1 MTKYVAF
8 FLHPTYRSLQHFS
21 QLFFPNWNWTHLL
34 SLAEWE
40 QSENIWLSSPFLLRW
55 ENILNHFPQNLYQTI
70 WRREKFYHFDKQAFW
85 ISELKNYFSS
95 RNKNG
100 TGNGVSRFRR
110 MDKSDHWEKLLTH
123 ARRPPV
129 YFLCIDNYLSRNNR
143 FIFALA
149 ASNRHD
155 RLRNMLDK

>member
-21 QLFFPNWNWTHLL
+21 QLFFPNWNWTWIFYRWQNENNQKIFDYHLPP
-34 SLAEWE
+34 S
-40 QSENIWLSSPFLLRW
+40 LLRW

-85 ISELKNYFSS
+85 ISKLKNYFSS

-110 MDKSDHWEKLLTH
+110 MDKSDHWEKLLSH
-123 ARRPPV
+123 EVPL
-129 YFLCIDNYLSRNNR
+129 YFFCIDNYLSRNN
-143 FIFALA
+143 LL
-149 ASNRHD
+149 S
-155 RLRNMLDK
+155 

>member
-40 QSENIWLSSPFLLRW
+40 QSENIWLSSPSLLRW

-100 TGNGVSRFRR
+100 TGNGVSSFRR
-110 MDKSDHWEKLLTH
+110 MDKSDHWEKLLSH
-123 ARRPPV
+123 AMRPLYTFSV
-129 YFLCIDNYLSRNNR
+129 LTIIYQETIFLSSSWLLSN
-143 FIFALA
+143 
-149 ASNRHD
+149 SHE
-155 RLRNMLDK
+155 RLRNILDK

>member
-1 MTKYVAF
+1 MSHSFFIQPTDLCNTFHNYF
-8 FLHPTYRSLQHFS
+8 FLIEIGPIFYRWQNENNQKIFDY
-21 QLFFPNWNWTHLL
+21 HLPP
-34 SLAEWE
+34 S
-40 QSENIWLSSPFLLRW
+40 LLRW

-85 ISELKNYFSS
+85 ISKLKNYFSS

-100 TGNGVSRFRR
+100 NGNGVSRFRR

-149 ASNRHD
+149 AF
-155 RLRNMLDK
+155 

>member
-40 QSENIWLSSPFLLRW
+40 QSENIWLSSPSLLRW

-85 ISELKNYFSS
+85 ISKLKNYFSS

-100 TGNGVSRFRR
+100 NGNGVSRFRR
-110 MDKSDHWEKLLTH
+110 MDKSDHWEKLLSH
-123 ARRPPV
+123 AMRPPCILLM
-129 YFLCIDNYLSRNNR
+129 YWQLFIKKQSFYLGLGCFLIDM
-143 FIFALA
+143 I
-149 ASNRHD
+149 D
-155 RLRNMLDK
+155 CGI